1 MPVLPMPSPSCQVET
16 RKVRAGAAE
25 HMRNLCSACSAVG
38 GSLHPHPLPPL
49 PPPLPTRGLERLFLL
64 GSVSVADSPARHL
77 CFAVCGNLNGD
88 LIDAGYPDSFRGWYD
103 FSGCGTCNDYCRWV
117 GNSGSGG
124 DPSVRQTYGSSF
136 WSCANRDDSYP
147 THGWDT
153 QLSKCSERGAPTP
166 LGRLLGELISHTGT

>member
-1 MPVLPMPSPSCQVET
+1 MSFF
-16 RKVRAGAAE
+16 RDR
-25 HMRNLCSACSAVG
+25 
-38 GSLHPHPLPPL
+38 SLQ
-49 PPPLPTRGLERLFLL
+49 LFLL
-64 GSVSVADSPARHL
+64 GSVSVTDSPARHL
-77 CFAVCGNLNGD
+77 CFAVCGNLDGE
-88 LIDAGYPDSFRGWYD
+88 LIDVGYPDSFRGWYD

-117 GNSGSGG
+117 GNTESGG

-166 LGRLLGELISHTGT
+166 LGERQAPPGQDGDARFGSRAYPATDSATDPDAR